1 MMGGGMGGRMFGQGQ
16 MPEDGTMPEMPED
29 GTMPEMPEG
38 GFGGRGQMPGGR
50 R

>member
-1 MMGGGMGGRMFGQGQ
+1 
-16 MPEDGTMPEMPED
+16 MPED